1 MKLHELLAVETGFE
15 NQANKTR
22 TDLVN
27 TFDKKRHLFEEKRT
41 VFTPLGEGQ
50 TVVENQSDI
59 QSTVAKEIAW
69 LQPFLAKALDASYQ
83 VAQANTIA
91 KADVV
96 LEDEAGTTL
105 LTGIPATSLLELEKR
120 LVELAALVAAIPTLD
135 PAKGFSPDPQ
145 RGEGYFQARQVR
157 KTRSKKEKVVLIKY
171 EATKEHPAQT
181 ELIDKDLPVGTIE
194 EQEWSGLMTPAQKS
208 DLINRVEIVYRAV
221 RRARSRANEA
231 EINQNAKIGAKLLGY
246 IFGK

>member
-120 LVELAALVAAIPTLD
+120 LVELASLVAAIPTLD

-145 RGEGYFQARQVR
+145 RGEGFFQARQVR